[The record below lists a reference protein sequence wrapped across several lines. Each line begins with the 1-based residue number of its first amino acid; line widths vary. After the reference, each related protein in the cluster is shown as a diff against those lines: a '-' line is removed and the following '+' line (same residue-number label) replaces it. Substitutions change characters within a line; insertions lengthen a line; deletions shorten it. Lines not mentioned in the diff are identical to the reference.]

1 MTSSTYSDPP
11 TNDPRHQHRTA
22 LIEHREQLSR
32 ARWIAVVFPLLV
44 LTVLSGF
51 FADTLTPWLPLACPL
66 ALAVGIAAAVMIG
79 QLLHTVEQMLAP
91 APTTSAV
98 SMGTFR
104 KDHRQ

>member
-11 TNDPRHQHRTA
+11 TDDPRHQQRTA

-66 ALAVGIAAAVMIG
+66 ALAVGIGAALMIG
-79 QLLHTVEQMLAP
+79 QWLHTAEQMHSP
-91 APTTSAV
+91 APTTSPV

-104 KDHRQ
+104 KDHHQ